1 MIVPEPDGTLTVACD
16 VCGIGCPAPW
26 YGHYDPS
33 EAYAGARRHQWQ
45 ADPYEDDLC
54 LPCNIAIAYAASYA
68 SRSVR
73 SGGTHVGDD
82 MVDFIDFKVVR
93 RHEVNPLIRAE

>member
-33 EAYAGARRHQWQ
+33 EAYAGARSQEWQ
-45 ADPYEDDLC
+45 ADPYSDDLC
-54 LPCNIAIAYAASYA
+54 PSCVIAVINVERFLAFPVRYVIGGKAA
-68 SRSVR
+68 
-73 SGGTHVGDD
+73 
-82 MVDFIDFKVVR
+82 
-93 RHEVNPLIRAE
+93 